1 MSIPRNKIELILKIS
16 ITIILLVFL
25 VTKIKP
31 QNIDNTLTN
40 AKLSLLMLSMLLTP
54 LLYLI
59 RAIKWNLLLKCS
71 GINEKFS
78 KVFIALV
85 IGVFYGILTP
95 GKTGELMRVFYIPHE
110 KSKTLP
116 TILWEKLTDIFAL
129 ILLSILS
136 IIIFF
141 NNSILVYSIFLLL
154 FVVVIG
160 IFFIM
165 NERIVNFVFNL
176 LSISKESKGNYLK
189 GMYKILYDKGVM
201 FRAFALTLLYYTV
214 VLIVG
219 AVILRALDPDIDIL
233 LTFSLPI
240 LILLGNLPITISGL
254 GLREFVA
261 VLCFN
266 VLGEETSIGFSFSIL
281 LFSIIIVIPGIVGYI
296 LTIINPMSF
305 TSKTRL

>member
-59 RAIKWNLLLKCS
+59 RAIKWNLLLKCN

-110 KSKTLP
+110 KSKALP

-141 NNSILVYSIFLLL
+141 NNSILIYSIFLLL

-176 LSISKESKGNYLK
+176 LSISKESKGNYLE
-189 GMYKILYDKGVM
+189 GMYKILYNKGVM
-201 FRAFALTLLYYTV
+201 FRAFTLTLLYYTV
-214 VLIVG
+214 ALIVG
-219 AVILRALDPDIDIL
+219 AVVLRALDPDINIL

-266 VLGEETSIGFSFSIL
+266 VLGEETSIGFLFSIL

-296 LTIINPMSF
+296 LMIINPMSF
-305 TSKTRL
+305 ASKTRL